1 MFARR
6 ASFGRSFLFQYNTI
20 MNIELIAHTP
30 DPELVIAN
38 CATTCYD
45 SNPKDIEASRKMIRS
60 LAKAGHEAMIEH
72 AHATFKLSGVSRTLT
87 HELVR
92 HRLFSFAQRSQRY
105 VKENE
110 ETYVTPDV
118 LVNINQDD
126 DRLQIAKQ
134 TFDTAMKN
142 AWYAYKTLLECGLKP
157 EDARFVL
164 PNACTTEIIVSGN
177 FREYRNFLKLRLG
190 PRAQWEIRKAANIIL
205 NKLYE
210 IAPSCF
216 EDLKNGIN
224 VQMT

>member
-1 MFARR
+1 
-6 ASFGRSFLFQYNTI
+6 

-72 AHATFKLSGVSRTLT
+72 AHATFKLSGVSRVLT

-105 VKENE
+105 VKENKPS
-110 ETYVTPDV
+110 YVVPDV
-118 LVNINQDD
+118 LVDD
-126 DRLQIAKQ
+126 NSANPIIGKAKQ
-134 TFDTAMKN
+134 TFDSAMNFAWN
-142 AWYAYKTLLECGLKP
+142 AYSELLKLGLKP

-190 PRAQWEIRKAANIIL
+190 LRAQWEIRKAANIIL
-205 NKLYE
+205 DKLYE

-216 EDLKNGIN
+216 EDLKNGTNI
-224 VQMT
+224 QQT

>member
-1 MFARR
+1 MCIF
-6 ASFGRSFLFQYNTI
+6 TI

-45 SNPKDIEASRKMIRS
+45 SKPKDIDAARKMIRS

-110 ETYVTPDV
+110 PSYVTPDV
-118 LVNINQDD
+118 LLDD
-126 DRLQIAKQ
+126 MQANDRMQIAQK
-134 TFDTAMKN
+134 TFEKAMQN

-164 PNACTTEIIVSGN
+164 PNACTTEIVVSGN
-177 FREYRNFLKLRLG
+177 FREYRNFLKLRLS

-205 NKLYE
+205 DKLYE

-216 EDLKNGIN
+216 EDLKDGTSI
-224 VQMT
+224 QKT

>member
-1 MFARR
+1 
-6 ASFGRSFLFQYNTI
+6 

-72 AHATFKLSGVSRTLT
+72 AHATFKLSCVSRVLT

-177 FREYRNFLKLRLG
+177 FREYRNFLKLRLS

-205 NKLYE
+205 DKLYE

-216 EDLKNGIN
+216 EDLKNGTN
-224 VQMT
+224 V

>member
-1 MFARR
+1 MKV
-6 ASFGRSFLFQYNTI
+6 
-20 MNIELIAHTP
+20 ELIAHTP
-30 DPELVIAN
+30 NPELVIAN

-45 SNPKDIEASRKMIRS
+45 SNPKDIDASRKMIRS

-72 AHATFKLSGVSRTLT
+72 AHATFKLSGVSRVLT

-110 ETYVTPDV
+110 ESYVTPDV

-142 AWYAYKTLLECGLKP
+142 AWYAYKALLECGLKS

-190 PRAQWEIRKAANIIL
+190 PRAQWEIRKAANLIL
-205 NKLYE
+205 DKLYE

-216 EDLKNGIN
+216 EDLKNGTNI
-224 VQMT
+224 Q

>member
-1 MFARR
+1 
-6 ASFGRSFLFQYNTI
+6 
-20 MNIELIAHTP
+20 MNIELISHTP
-30 DPELVIAN
+30 DPELTIAN

-45 SNPKDIEASRKMIRS
+45 SKPKDIEASRKMIRT

-72 AHATFKLSGVSRTLT
+72 AHATFKLSGVSRVLT

-92 HRLFSFAQRSQRY
+92 HRLFSFAQRSQRF

-110 ETYVTPDV
+110 ETYVTPAV
-118 LVNINQDD
+118 LIDNNE
-126 DRLQIAKQ
+126 ANANMKQ
-134 TFDTAMKN
+134 AALIFKMAMNDAWTA
-142 AWYAYKTLLECGLKP
+142 YRDLLKLGLKP

-205 NKLYE
+205 DKLYE

-216 EDLKNGIN
+216 EDLKNGTNI
-224 VQMT
+224 QQT

>member
-1 MFARR
+1 
-6 ASFGRSFLFQYNTI
+6 

-30 DPELVIAN
+30 NPELVIAN

-45 SNPKDIEASRKMIRS
+45 SKPKDIEASRKMIRS

-72 AHATFKLSGVSRTLT
+72 AHATFKLSGISRVLT

-110 ETYVTPDV
+110 ESYVTPDV
-118 LVNINQDD
+118 LIDNNEANANMRQAELIF
-126 DRLQIAKQ
+126 KC
-134 TFDTAMKN
+134 AMNN
-142 AWYAYKTLLECGLKP
+142 AWTAYRDLLKLGIKP

-205 NKLYE
+205 DKLYE

-216 EDLKNGIN
+216 EDLKNGMN

>member
-1 MFARR
+1 
-6 ASFGRSFLFQYNTI
+6 

-30 DPELVIAN
+30 NPELVIAN

-45 SNPKDIEASRKMIRS
+45 SPSKDINAARKMIMS

-72 AHATFKLSGVSRTLT
+72 AHATFKLSGVSRVLT

-110 ETYVTPDV
+110 ESYVTPDV
-118 LVNINQDD
+118 LIDD
-126 DRLQIAKQ
+126 NSANAQMKQAKLI
-134 TFDTAMKN
+134 FDMAMHD
-142 AWYAYKTLLECGLKP
+142 AWSAYRDLLKLGLKP

-164 PNACTTEIIVSGN
+164 PNACTTEIIMSGN
-177 FREYRNFLKLRLG
+177 FRQYRNFLKLRLG
-190 PRAQWEIRKAANIIL
+190 PRAQWEIRRAAYIIL
-205 NKLYE
+205 DKLYE

-216 EDLKNGIN
+216 EDLKNGTN

>member
-1 MFARR
+1 
-6 ASFGRSFLFQYNTI
+6 
-20 MNIELIAHTP
+20 MNIELIANTP

-45 SNPKDIEASRKMIRS
+45 SKPKDIEASRKMIRA

-72 AHATFKLSGVSRTLT
+72 AHATFRLSGVSRVLT

-110 ETYVTPDV
+110 PSFVIPDV
-118 LVNINQDD
+118 LIDDNSANPTIQKAKNQFMKAMDD
-126 DRLQIAKQ
+126 
-134 TFDTAMKN
+134 
-142 AWYAYKTLLECGLKP
+142 AWHAYKTLLECGLKP

-177 FREYRNFLKLRLG
+177 FREFRNFLKLRLG
-190 PRAQWEIRKAANIIL
+190 PRAQWEIRKAANLIL
-205 NKLYE
+205 DKLYE

-224 VQMT
+224 IQTT

>member
-1 MFARR
+1 
-6 ASFGRSFLFQYNTI
+6 

-72 AHATFKLSGVSRTLT
+72 AHATFKLSDVSRALT

-110 ETYVTPDV
+110 ESYVMPDV
-118 LVNINQDD
+118 LIDNND
-126 DRLQIAKQ
+126 ANANMKQ
-134 TFDTAMKN
+134 AALIFKTAMN
-142 AWYAYKTLLECGLKP
+142 DAWSAYRDLLKLGIKP

-205 NKLYE
+205 DKLYE

-216 EDLKNGIN
+216 EDLKSGVN

>member
-1 MFARR
+1 
-6 ASFGRSFLFQYNTI
+6 

-30 DPELVIAN
+30 NPELVIAN

-72 AHATFKLSGVSRTLT
+72 AHATFKLSGVSRVLT

-110 ETYVTPDV
+110 ETYVMPDV
-118 LVNINQDD
+118 LIDNNE
-126 DRLQIAKQ
+126 ANANMKQ
-134 TFDTAMKN
+134 AELVFKMAMNDAWTA
-142 AWYAYKTLLECGLKP
+142 YRDLLKLGLKP

-205 NKLYE
+205 DKLYE